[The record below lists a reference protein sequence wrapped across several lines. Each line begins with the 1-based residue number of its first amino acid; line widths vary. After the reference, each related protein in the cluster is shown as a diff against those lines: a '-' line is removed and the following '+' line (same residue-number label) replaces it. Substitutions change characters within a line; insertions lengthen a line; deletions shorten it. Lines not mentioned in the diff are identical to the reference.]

1 MGQRRTASSLFTART
16 FRNLEESA
24 IATVTGNTN
33 GLKPKQVRALE
44 RLAQKKVAPE
54 EIVGR
59 ETARALAAIST
70 ELNRQVGVLIHRS
83 GWIEAVIVGD
93 YDRITLPAL
102 ANVRTSGGRLRGLRC
117 VHTVLGGTATVNE
130 EDLMDLACLRLDLMA
145 VLTLRDGLP
154 DLLHA
159 AHLIPRQVDGRDWAM
174 LAPVHPANQ
183 QQSCIELI
191 EALEEEFVRERPVRE
206 VDQGKDRAILVAVTT
221 GGRGE
226 AEDSMAELAELARS
240 AGVEVMAQVIQRRK
254 HIHPRFILGRGKLVE
269 IVLMSLR
276 LGANL
281 LLFDQE
287 LSPSQIRSVTDHTDL
302 RVIDRTQLILD
313 IFASR
318 ARSREGKLQIEMAQL
333 KYLLPKLTTRD
344 DALSRLT
351 GGIGARGPGETRL
364 EIDKRRINDRI
375 ARLGKELKTVGEQ
388 RYHRRRRRRKRDVP
402 VISLVGYTN
411 AGKSTLLN
419 TLTKSDILAED
430 LLFATLDPTSRRLR
444 FPEDM
449 EVIVTDTVG
458 FIRNLPADLLKA
470 FESTLE
476 ELFEADLLLHVI
488 DVSNSAWRQQ
498 VEVVEGLLAELE
510 LDGLPCLKVFNK
522 IDRLS
527 PEEQMQ
533 LALSGEGV
541 GISALDAGTLAPL
554 LARAQEMLRGALVG
568 RGYAAPSGFGAQGE
582 EGETNA

>member
-1 MGQRRTASSLFTART
+1 
-16 FRNLEESA
+16 
-24 IATVTGNTN
+24 
-33 GLKPKQVRALE
+33 
-44 RLAQKKVAPE
+44 
-54 EIVGR
+54 
-59 ETARALAAIST
+59 
-70 ELNRQVGVLIHRS
+70 LNRQVGLLIHRS
-83 GWIEAVIVGD
+83 GWIETVIVGD
-93 YDRITLPAL
+93 YDRITIPAL
-102 ANVRTSGGRLRGLRC
+102 ANVGASGGRLRGLRC
-117 VHTVLGGTATVNE
+117 VHTVLGGSAAVNE
-130 EDLMDLACLRLDLMA
+130 EDIMDLACLRLDLMA
-145 VLTLRDGLP
+145 VLTIRDGLP

-159 AHLIPRQVDGRDWAM
+159 VHLIPLQVDGRDWAT

-183 QQSCIELI
+183 HLSCIELI

-206 VDQGKDRAILVAVTT
+206 VDQGKDRAILVSVTT
-221 GGRGE
+221 GARGE
-226 AEDSMAELAELARS
+226 SEDSMAELVELARS

-375 ARLGKELKTVGEQ
+375 TRLGKELKTVGEQ
-388 RYHRRRRRRKRDVP
+388 RYHRRSRRRKRDVP

-419 TLTKSDILAED
+419 TLTKSKIQAED

-449 EVIVTDTVG
+449 EVIITDTVG
-458 FIRNLPADLLKA
+458 FIRNLPTDLLKA

-488 DVSNSAWRQQ
+488 DVSNTAWRKQ

-510 LDGLPCLKVFNK
+510 LDAIPCLKVFNK
-522 IDRLS
+522 TD
-527 PEEQMQ
+527 Q
-533 LALSGEGV
+533 LAPEDQVQLVLSGEGV
-541 GISALDAGTLAPL
+541 GISALDAGTLEPI
-554 LARAQEMLRGALVG
+554 LARAQEILKGALVPMG
-568 RGYAAPSGFGAQGE
+568 NALPVENTNKKGAGE
-582 EGETNA
+582 SCS

>member
-1 MGQRRTASSLFTART
+1 LQ
-16 FRNLEESA
+16 
-24 IATVTGNTN
+24 
-33 GLKPKQVRALE
+33 ALE
-44 RLAQKKVAPE
+44 RLAQKKVLPS
-54 EIVGR
+54 EIIGR

-70 ELNRQVGVLIHRS
+70 ELNRRVGVLIHRS
-83 GWIEAVIVGD
+83 GQIESVVVGD
-93 YDRITLPAL
+93 YDRITIPAL
-102 ANVRTSGGRLRGLRC
+102 ANIGTAGGRLRGLRC
-117 VHTVLGGTATVNE
+117 VHTVLGGALVNE
-130 EDLMDLACLRLDLMA
+130 EDIMDLACLRLDLMA
-145 VLTLRDGLP
+145 VLTIREGLP
-154 DLLHA
+154 DLLHTV
-159 AHLIPRQVDGRDWAM
+159 HLIPRQVDGRDWAT

-183 QQSCIELI
+183 VQSCIALI
-191 EALEEEFVRERPVRE
+191 EALEEEFIRERPIRD
-206 VDQGKDRAILVAVTT
+206 VDKGKDRALLVSVTT
-221 GGRGE
+221 GSKRE
-226 AEDSMAELAELARS
+226 AEDSMAELVELARS
-240 AGVEVMAQVIQRRK
+240 AGVEVLDQVIQRRK
-254 HIHPRFILGRGKLVE
+254 HLHPRFILGRGKLVE
-269 IVLMSLR
+269 IMLMSLR

-302 RVIDRTQLILD
+302 RVLDRTQLILD

-375 ARLGKELKTVGEQ
+375 NRLGKELKTVGEQ
-388 RYHRRRRRRKRDVP
+388 RFHRRNRRRKRDVP

-419 TLTKSDILAED
+419 TLTRSEIRAED

-449 EVIVTDTVG
+449 EVIITDTVG
-458 FIRNLPADLLKA
+458 FIRNLPAELLKA

-488 DVSNSAWRQQ
+488 DVSNPAWRQQ
-498 VEVVEGLLAELE
+498 AEVVESLLAELE
-510 LDGLPCLKVFNK
+510 LDDIPCLQVFNK
-522 IDRLS
+522 IDRVT
-527 PEEQMQ
+527 PESFDQ
-533 LALSGEGV
+533 LPLASEGV
-541 GISALDAGTLAPL
+541 RISALDSATLAPL
-554 LARAQEMLRGALVG
+554 LEKAQGILRSALG
-568 RGYAAPSGFGAQGE
+568 PSGKKV
-582 EGETNA
+582 EGLGGKEGL

>member
-1 MGQRRTASSLFTART
+1 MRD
-16 FRNLEESA
+16 
-24 IATVTGNTN
+24 
-33 GLKPKQVRALE
+33 LE
-44 RLAQKKVAPE
+44 RLAQKKGPPE
-54 EIVGR
+54 EIIGR
-59 ETARALAAIST
+59 ETARSLAAISA
-70 ELNRQVGVLIHRS
+70 ELNRRIGVLIHRS
-83 GWIEAVIVGD
+83 GQIEAVVVGD
-93 YDRITLPAL
+93 YDRITIPAL
-102 ANVRTSGGRLRGLRC
+102 ANVGTAGGRLRGLRC
-117 VHTVLGGTATVNE
+117 VHTVLGGATINE
-130 EDLMDLACLRLDLMA
+130 EDIMDLACLRLDLMA
-145 VLTLRDGLP
+145 VLTIREGLP

-159 AHLIPRQVDGRDWAM
+159 VHLIPRQIDGRDWAT

-191 EALEEEFVRERPVRE
+191 EALEEEFVRARPVRD
-206 VDQGKDRAILVAVTT
+206 VDQGKDRALLVSVTT
-221 GGRGE
+221 GGRRE
-226 AEDSMAELAELARS
+226 AEDSMAELVELARS
-240 AGVEVMAQVIQRRK
+240 AGVEVLDQVIQRRK
-254 HIHPRFILGRGKLVE
+254 QLHPRFILGRGKLVE
-269 IVLMSLR
+269 IVLTSLR

-375 ARLGKELKTVGEQ
+375 TRLSKELKAVGEQ
-388 RYHRRRRRRKRDVP
+388 RFHRRNRRRKRDVP

-419 TLTKSDILAED
+419 TLTRSDIRAED

-449 EVIVTDTVG
+449 EVIITDTVG
-458 FIRNLPADLLKA
+458 FIRNLPAELLKA

-488 DVSNSAWRQQ
+488 DVANPAWPQQ
-498 VEVVEGLLAELE
+498 VSVVESLLAELE
-510 LDGLPCLKVFNK
+510 LDDIPCLQVFNK
-522 IDRLS
+522 IDRVV
-527 PEEQMQ
+527 PECFDQ
-533 LALSGEGV
+533 LPLASEGV
-541 GISALDAGTLAPL
+541 RISALDSSTLVPL
-554 LARAQEMLRGALVG
+554 LEKIQGILWSDLG
-568 RGYAAPSGFGAQGE
+568 PSGGLVDAQGGE
-582 EGETNA
+582 EEL

>member
-1 MGQRRTASSLFTART
+1 LRD
-16 FRNLEESA
+16 
-24 IATVTGNTN
+24 
-33 GLKPKQVRALE
+33 LE
-44 RLAQKKVAPE
+44 RLAQKKVPPE
-54 EIVGR
+54 DIIDR
-59 ETARALAAIST
+59 ETARLLAAIST
-70 ELNRQVGVLIHRS
+70 ELNRQIGMLIHRS
-83 GWIEAVIVGD
+83 GQIETVVVGD
-93 YDRITLPAL
+93 YDRITIPAL
-102 ANVRTSGGRLRGLRC
+102 SSVGTAGGRLRGLRC
-117 VHTVLGGTATVNE
+117 VHTMLGGATVNE
-130 EDLMDLACLRLDLMA
+130 EDIMDLACLRLDLMA
-145 VLTLRDGLP
+145 VLTIRQGLP
-154 DLLHA
+154 DLLHVV
-159 AHLIPRQVDGRDWAM
+159 HLIPVQVDGRDWAT

-191 EALEEEFVRERPVRE
+191 EALEEEFVRSRPIRD
-206 VDQGKDRAILVAVTT
+206 VDQGKDRAILVSVTT
-221 GGRGE
+221 GSRAD
-226 AEDSMAELAELARS
+226 AEDSMAELVELARS
-240 AGVEVMAQVIQRRK
+240 AGVEVLEQVIQRRK
-254 HIHPRFILGRGKLVE
+254 HLHPRFILGRGKLVE
-269 IVLMSLR
+269 IVLISLR

-333 KYLLPKLTTRD
+333 KYMLPKLTTRD

-375 ARLGKELKTVGEQ
+375 TRLGKELKAVGEQ
-388 RYHRRRRRRKRDVP
+388 RYHRRTRRRKRDVP

-419 TLTKSDILAED
+419 TLTKSEIKAED

-449 EVIVTDTVG
+449 EVIITDTVG

-488 DVSNSAWRQQ
+488 DVSNPAWRQQ
-498 VEVVEGLLAELE
+498 TGVVEALLAELE
-510 LDGLPCLKVFNK
+510 LDTIPCLQVFNK
-522 IDRLS
+522 IDRVV
-527 PEEQMQ
+527 PEFADQ
-533 LALSGEGV
+533 LPPVGEGV
-541 GISALDAGTLAPL
+541 RISALDSATLAPL
-554 LARAQEMLRGALVG
+554 LVKAQEILRSAEANPDMHSRNGGKRL
-568 RGYAAPSGFGAQGE
+568 
-582 EGETNA
+582 